1 MDVKHNKNFAKQ
13 FHNRYRQAL
22 PSAMRGTEG
31 FESIE
36 DFSLKPSPLLSLW
49 ILFY

>member
-22 PSAMRGTEG
+22 PSAIRGTEG
-31 FESIE
+31 IE
-36 DFSLKPSPLLSLW
+36 R
-49 ILFY
+49 I